1 MNLLMVS
8 HEYPRYDRHAG
19 SLRFFSII
27 KILAESQHVFFY
39 NSGLLDQCKTFG
51 EADTLKYQT
60 KLAETGVTI
69 LTGELPDLLKLH
81 AFDAVFFEFYGSCR
95 KFVDIVRHL
104 QPDAKVI
111 VDTVD
116 VHYRRMLSKP
126 ESLKDNKY
134 IKDTNRTKR
143 REIEAYS
150 KADIVITVTNEDS
163 EELYKEIPSAEI
175 VIIPTIH
182 SCPPLIEKNPKLHSL
197 IFVAGFM
204 HEPNVDA
211 AMYLVKDIFPLILQV
226 VPDVTLKLVG
236 DSPPEC
242 VRQLSSDS
250 IEVTGFVQSTA
261 PYLEQSAVSVA
272 PLRYG
277 AGIKGKIGEAMAHGV
292 PVVTTPIGA
301 EGYGINMQNLLI
313 AQDNEQFAEYVVR
326 LFNDNDLYEQIR
338 KNGWQLVYD
347 EYSEHAVREKLIS
360 LIERTRLCPVKRIS
374 ALSRMKI
381 YLKSKLG

>member
-1 MNLLMVS
+1 
-8 HEYPRYDRHAG
+8 
-19 SLRFFSII
+19 
-27 KILAESQHVFFY
+27 
-39 NSGLLDQCKTFG
+39 
-51 EADTLKYQT
+51 
-60 KLAETGVTI
+60 
-69 LTGELPDLLKLH
+69 
-81 AFDAVFFEFYGSCR
+81 
-95 KFVDIVRHL
+95 
-104 QPDAKVI
+104 
-111 VDTVD
+111 
-116 VHYRRMLSKP
+116 
-126 ESLKDNKY
+126 
-134 IKDTNRTKR
+134 
-143 REIEAYS
+143 
-150 KADIVITVTNEDS
+150 
-163 EELYKEIPSAEI
+163 
-175 VIIPTIH
+175 
-182 SCPPLIEKNPKLHSL
+182 
-197 IFVAGFM
+197 M

-242 VRQLSSDS
+242 VRQLSSDC

-301 EGYGINMQNLLI
+301 EGYGVNMQNLLI
-313 AQDNEQFAEYVVR
+313 AKDNEQFAEYVVR
-326 LFNDNDLYEQIR
+326 LFNDNDLYERIR

-347 EYSEHAVREKLIS
+347 EYSEHAVREKIIS
-360 LIERTRLCPVKRIS
+360 LLERTRLCPVKRIS